1 LSGLVNGSNFPD
13 YTALAATRCA
23 ELPTSSGGQASHRR
37 QPAGTHHPFS
47 PTEDAMRLFDDFSM
61 ASLMAGFVAVLVG
74 FTSSAVI
81 VLQAARTLHATPAEI
96 ASWMGAL
103 GLGMGL
109 TSITLS
115 LRFRVPILTA
125 WSTPGAAMLITS
137 AAGVSMPEAIGAF
150 LVSATLITVS
160 GFSGCFERMIGR
172 IPISIASGMLA
183 GVLLRFGLD
192 AFVAMQ
198 QRFTLV
204 FPMFCA
210 YLLGRRLSPRY
221 AIVVTLL
228 LGVGIAATQGLLHVE
243 GLQLELAT
251 PVFTAPELSWRA
263 LVGVALPLY
272 VVTMASQNVPG
283 VAVIRASGYQVPIS
297 PLIGWTGA
305 ANFLLAPFGG
315 FALNLAAITA
325 AICMSREAHQDPEKR
340 YTAAIAAGIFYLLIG
355 LFGATVG
362 ALFLAFPNELV
373 VTIAGFALL
382 GTIGS
387 ALATALGQ
395 ETAREP
401 ALLTF
406 LVTASGIALA
416 GIGSAFWGLLAGLA
430 ALLVLQA
437 RPAPLRWP
445 ASRRAAGAAG
455 RAPTPDDQHGEEQSR

>member
-1 LSGLVNGSNFPD
+1 
-13 YTALAATRCA
+13 
-23 ELPTSSGGQASHRR
+23 
-37 QPAGTHHPFS
+37 
-47 PTEDAMRLFDDFSM
+47 MRLIKDFSTS
-61 ASLMAGFVAVLVG
+61 ALIAGFVAVLVG

-81 VLQAARTLHATPAEI
+81 VFQAAQALQATPAEI
-96 ASWMGAL
+96 ASWMCAL

-109 TSITLS
+109 TSIALS
-115 LRFRVPILTA
+115 LRFRVPVLTA

-150 LVSATLITVS
+150 LVSAALITIS
-160 GFSGCFERMIGR
+160 GFSGWFERMIGR
-172 IPISIASGMLA
+172 VPISIASGMLA

-192 AFVAMQ
+192 AFIAMKTQ
-198 QRFTLV
+198 FVLV

-210 YLLGRRLSPRY
+210 YLICRRLLPRY

-228 LGVGIAATQGLLHVE
+228 LGVGIAATQGLLHVD
-243 GLQLELAT
+243 GLRLELAR
-251 PVFTAPELSWRA
+251 PVFTTPEFSWRA
-263 LVGVALPLY
+263 LIGIALPLY
-272 VVTMASQNVPG
+272 VVTMASQNIPG

-305 ANFLLAPFGG
+305 ANLLLAPFGG

-325 AICMSREAHQDPEKR
+325 AICMGREAHENPERR
-340 YTAAIAAGIFYLLIG
+340 YVAAIAAGVFYVLIG

-362 ALFLAFPNELV
+362 ALFLAFPKELV
-373 VTIAGFALL
+373 LAIAGFALL

-387 ALATALGQ
+387 GLAGALGQ
-395 ETAREP
+395 EAEREP

-430 ALLVLQA
+430 ALVVL
-437 RPAPLRWP
+437 
-445 ASRRAAGAAG
+445 RAAPGQ
-455 RAPTPDDQHGEEQSR
+455 RR